1 MNYLFVGH
9 TRKHNKKYF
18 VITGTTRNLPKND
31 QYFLAFSCTDFVLCS
46 LQGNYSAILKAK
58 ILIVQF
64 LGNWHFIVQTSW
76 RLAIVPGN
84 LYKLLC
90 MYQVPDTNKSEI
102 NFVAGQERKQHK
114 HTQTHTYTYTH
125 TLTHTHTFIYTYI
138 HTHTHTHT
146 HTMLICA
153 VTGGEVHIL

>member
-76 RLAIVPGN
+76 QLAFVPGN
-84 LYKLLC
+84 LYKLLG
-90 MYQVPDTNKSEI
+90 MYQVPDTNKSETD
-102 NFVAGQERKQHK
+102 FVAGQERK
-114 HTQTHTYTYTH
+114 
-125 TLTHTHTFIYTYI
+125 
-138 HTHTHTHT
+138 
-146 HTMLICA
+146 
-153 VTGGEVHIL
+153 